1 MLNTKTEKYPW
12 PRGQKFGLSDRG
24 AQIEAEYREVIVAS
38 RALEGRASFNAARAS
53 WAASHLLEEDDGL
66 YLAEIRAEPMNLKQ
80 LVDALE
86 SCEKRRADAVGAVKR
101 LFDAG
106 YLALQK

>member
-1 MLNTKTEKYPW
+1 MIDDKPEKYPW
-12 PRGQKFGLSDRG
+12 PRGQKFGLSERG
-24 AQIEAEYREVIVAS
+24 LQIEAEYRQTIVAS
-38 RALEGRASFNAARAS
+38 RALEGRASFDAARAS
-53 WAASHLLEEDDGL
+53 WAATHLLQEDDGL
-66 YLAEIRAEPMNLKQ
+66 YLAEIRSEPMNLKQ

-106 YLALQK
+106 FLSLQK